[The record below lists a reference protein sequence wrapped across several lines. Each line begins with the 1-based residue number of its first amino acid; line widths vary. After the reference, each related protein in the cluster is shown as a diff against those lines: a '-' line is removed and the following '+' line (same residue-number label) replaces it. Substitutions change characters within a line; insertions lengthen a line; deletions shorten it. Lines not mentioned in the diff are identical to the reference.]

1 MSDDSHDWLSAS
13 QDDRKAL
20 YKIIKRVIDTTG
32 LTWDELYAGAIGR
45 QPSRGIG
52 YEDNFRAGK
61 ISRSIASRIHR
72 WLAEKHPEHA
82 QALGAALRDTDDKE
96 KSSDST
102 VPGDRWEQF
111 LKERASCSGVAVRK
125 PTPAPEVK
133 QHPPRIQ
140 DAADGHMVMYR
151 RVFADAYDP
160 SNPLF
165 RVRLGEPFY
174 FLFQTSAVG
183 TVITLSEHR
192 HQWIPERMAENGDA
206 PIFTEGDNILPSL
219 DGEPRPLIEYDDS
232 GLHRFLFVVLDG
244 IGPLTHLPNVGVG
257 QGIPLRHLDELAH
270 ELSGLPIESVRV
282 LLVSILF
289 S

>member
-1 MSDDSHDWLSAS
+1 MNEDSHDWLSAS
-13 QDDRKAL
+13 QEDRKAL

-45 QPSRGIG
+45 HPSRGIG

-72 WLAEKHPEHA
+72 WLAETHPDQA
-82 QALGAALRDTDDKE
+82 QALGAALRDTDNKE
-96 KSSDST
+96 TSSHST
-102 VPGDRWEQF
+102 VPGARWEQF
-111 LKERASCSGVAVRK
+111 LKERATGSGVAVRK
-125 PTPAPEVK
+125 PTLAPEVE
-133 QHPPRIQ
+133 QHRPRIQ
-140 DAADGHMVMYR
+140 DSADGSEGMYR
-151 RVFADAYDP
+151 RVFADAYNP
-160 SNPLF
+160 SNPLA

-206 PIFTEGDNILPSL
+206 PIFTDGENVIPSL
-219 DGEPRPLIEYDDS
+219 SGEPRPLIEYDDG
-232 GLHRFLFVVLDG
+232 GLHRFLFIVLDG
-244 IGPLTHLPNVGVG
+244 IGPLRHLPNAGMG
-257 QGIPLRHLDELAH
+257 QALPLRDLDELAH

-282 LLVSILF
+282 FLVSILF